1 MPNYA
6 TLILLELPPV
16 NRFRLGLLGL
26 VVSAV
31 ALYFMFYQIDLGQF
45 VQALSQ
51 ARYIYLI
58 PTVALLLAGL
68 VTRAYRW
75 RMLLGSA
82 FPLER
87 AFSIMNVAYLVNGVL
102 PLRIGEIARMYLA
115 NRVDPPVP
123 PLKTGGTIVI
133 ERLLDLL
140 AVVVM
145 VGLALMWGQVPGDLR
160 TAASVATPVLIVG
173 FAVLVGL
180 ASQRSRTIR
189 MVGEVIQRLPIQ
201 RLFGQRLVH
210 WFDHFL
216 EGLEVLAKPLKF
228 IQSLGWTAI
237 SWGFSTAAGYILM
250 FAFFDQASLSATLLY
265 IAAAAFAIAVPAVP
279 GSIGPYELAIVAA
292 LGAAGYGEPAAVA
305 RAFAFV
311 VHGVNLLVHAL
322 TGFAGLMREGL
333 TLTQLSQGVQQLRQ
347 PRSAV
352 SETQ

>member
-6 TLILLELPPV
+6 TLILLELSPV

-145 VGLALMWGQVPGDLR
+145 LGLALMLGSVPDSLR
-160 TAASVATPVLIVG
+160 SAASVATPILIVG
-173 FAVLVGL
+173 FAVLVGI
-180 ASQRSRTIR
+180 ASQRNQAIHLAGVLIQSLRIQA
-189 MVGEVIQRLPIQ
+189 VIAQSLLR
-201 RLFGQRLVH
+201 

-216 EGLEVLAKPLKF
+216 EGLEGVASPMRFVKALA
-228 IQSLGWTAI
+228 WTGL

-292 LGAAGYGEPAAVA
+292 LGAAGYGEPAVVA